1 MTAADELIGSK
12 GNGQTRRLAVLGRPI
27 GHSLSPRI
35 HNAALAHLGMD
46 GEWSYEAIE
55 VGPDE
60 FAERTRALP
69 AAGFVGANV
78 TIPHKRAALALADR
92 SSDRASEIGAANT
105 LSFSEGS
112 VIADNTDAPGFL
124 AALPT
129 DPRGRAA
136 LVLGAGGSA
145 RAVVWALGGVG
156 VSVSIWNRTAAN
168 ADALAEELGAT
179 VIAPPGK
186 LPIRDYDLIVNTT
199 SVGLG
204 GSSPEDLNDLRVAPE
219 QLSDAQTVVDLVYG
233 EAKTEL
239 LRVARC
245 AGARTVDG
253 REVLVRQGAESFRIW
268 TGIEPPLEVMR
279 RAAKQRA

>member
-1 MTAADELIGSK
+1 MTAAHAPIESK
-12 GNGQTRRLAVLGRPI
+12 GNGQTRRLAVLGCPV

-46 GEWSYEAIE
+46 REWAYESIE
-55 VGPDE
+55 LGPDE

-69 AAGFVGANV
+69 VTGFVGANV
-78 TIPHKRAALALADR
+78 TIPHKQAALALSDR

-105 LSFSEGS
+105 LSFSQGS

-129 DPRGRAA
+129 DPHGKAA

-145 RAVVWALGGVG
+145 RAVVWALSGVG
-156 VSVSIWNRTAAN
+156 ASVSIWNRTAAN
-168 ADALAEELGAT
+168 ADALAKELDAT
-179 VIAPPGK
+179 VIAGSGK
-186 LPIRDYDLIVNTT
+186 LPIRDFDLIVNTT

-204 GSSPEDLNDLRVAPE
+204 GSSPEDLNDLRVTPN
-219 QLSDAQTVVDLVYG
+219 QLSGAQTVVDLVYG
-233 EAKTEL
+233 EGETEL
-239 LRVARC
+239 LRVARL

-268 TGIEPPLEVMR
+268 TGIEAPLEVMR
-279 RAAKQRA
+279 RAAQQRA